1 MSYTSDSGAG
11 YRQSHRGQEDEAS
24 AFSDGATEDGSRP
37 ESPMGKGEG
46 GEGVPPKRT
55 MSQGARNRIAAA
67 QRARWARA
75 RAQQKKTA

>member
-1 MSYTSDSGAG
+1 
-11 YRQSHRGQEDEAS
+11 
-24 AFSDGATEDGSRP
+24 
-37 ESPMGKGEG
+37 MGKGEG